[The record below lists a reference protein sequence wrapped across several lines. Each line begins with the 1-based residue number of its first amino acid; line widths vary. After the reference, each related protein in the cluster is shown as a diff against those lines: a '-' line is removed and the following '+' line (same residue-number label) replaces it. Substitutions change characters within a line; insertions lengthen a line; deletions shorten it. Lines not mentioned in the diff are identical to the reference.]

1 LTTLI
6 LSAGL
11 FIALGLSLWI
21 NHRHTLNNKLYFEE
35 REFFKSLL
43 NRPENAIVVFSKKEE
58 VVFVSDS
65 AKSEYKS
72 LLDNPKKIL
81 QFDPS
86 TNTLAA
92 PYDNIMIKKSTSIFN
107 YDKYD
112 VFTLTDKESSPE
124 QQEESLLE
132 EGSQQNIATLHPL
145 TGLPSEHEAISKITA
160 LINERKNNPSPF
172 GVYMFGI
179 DHFKEINT
187 TIGHHH
193 TNRLIK
199 DVGMFLKEHSD
210 QMFLYHL
217 SCEKFL
223 FIMPECFKDMT
234 QLNIFARDFL
244 TSVNTQDITHQDIHL
259 SGSLGITKYPDDGN
273 TPAKLLDNAFKAL
286 TKAQQNKESNF
297 ELYRSKD
304 EDTYD
309 KMKINDQ
316 IIHGLENKEFVLF
329 FQPIFDVRKEEIAE
343 VEVLLRWNH
352 PEHGLISPD
361 RFLNVAEQTGL
372 VIKIGEYVFEEAVKQ
387 KQIWNEAGLNKLIFT
402 INLSLREMQIES
414 LILKLEK
421 YLSKYD
427 IQPSE
432 FNLDITEEAAM
443 LHYQETKR
451 DIKLFRDSGI
461 SLTLD
466 DFGSGLFSLSH
477 LQQLPFNKLKL
488 DRSLTSDLESNKEHR
503 TTVKS
508 IIALANTLGL
518 EVGVEGIESK
528 EMVDVLK
535 EIGCHYAQGYYFSK
549 PLGVDDFLNYYQNYH
564 KAKSEA

>member
-1 LTTLI
+1 L
-6 LSAGL
+6 
-11 FIALGLSLWI
+11 
-21 NHRHTLNNKLYFEE
+21 
-35 REFFKSLL
+35 
-43 NRPENAIVVFSKKEE
+43 
-58 VVFVSDS
+58 
-65 AKSEYKS
+65 
-72 LLDNPKKIL
+72 
-81 QFDPS
+81 
-86 TNTLAA
+86 
-92 PYDNIMIKKSTSIFN
+92 N

-112 VFTLTDKESSPE
+112 VFTLIDKESSKETP
-124 QQEESLLE
+124 LVE
-132 EGSQQNIATLHPL
+132 EGSRQKTVQISTLHPL
-145 TGLPSEHEAISKITA
+145 TGLPSEQEAISKINA
-160 LINERKNNPSPF
+160 LIQERKNNIAPF
-172 GVYMFGI
+172 GIFMFAI

-187 TIGHHH
+187 TIGHFQ

-199 DVGMFLKEHSD
+199 DVGSFLKEHSD

-223 FIMPECFKDMT
+223 FIIPECFKDMT

-244 TSVNTQDITHQDIHL
+244 TLINTKNITHQDIHL
-259 SGSLGITKYPDDGN
+259 SGSLGIAKYPDDGN
-273 TPAKLLDNAFKAL
+273 SPTKLLDNAFTAL
-286 TKAQQNKESNF
+286 SKAQHNKKSNF
-297 ELYRSKD
+297 EIYKSSE
-304 EDTYD
+304 EDFHN

-329 FQPIFDVRKEEIAE
+329 FQPIFDIRKEEIVE

-387 KQIWNEAGLNKLIFT
+387 KKIWNEAGLNKLIFT

-451 DIKLFRDSGI
+451 DIKLFSESGI

-488 DRSLTSDLESNKEHR
+488 DRSLTSDLESNTEHR
-503 TTVKS
+503 QTVKS
-508 IIALANTLGL
+508 IIALANTLEL
-518 EVGVEGIESK
+518 EVGVEGIESG
-528 EMVDVLK
+528 EMADLLK
-535 EIGCHYAQGYYFSK
+535 EIGCRYTQGYYYSK
-549 PLGVDDFLNYYQNYH
+549 PLDANAFLNYYQNYH
-564 KAKSEA
+564 KEKPEA